1 MRTVDPEKHEARRR
15 QILDAAVLCFA
26 RRGFHQTRTAEI
38 CAEAGMSPGNV
49 FHYFAGKDDII
60 AAIVDEDGRETAA
73 RFARTDGE
81 TDAIAALM
89 ARIDASLALA
99 TDPIQ
104 VRITLEVMA
113 EAVRNPAMMACA
125 ARNEAVRRTALA
137 GLLEWAQAQGQL
149 AAGLDIAAA
158 VDWVLMLLDGYF
170 DRAVID
176 PAFDAG
182 VARARLRAS
191 ILHFLRG
198 EAA

>member
-15 QILDAAVLCFA
+15 QILEAAALCFA

-60 AAIVDEDGRETAA
+60 AAIVDEAGSEMAA
-73 RFARTDGE
+73 RFALTEGE
-81 TDAIAALM
+81 TDAIAAMM
-89 ARIDASLALA
+89 ARIDASLAQA
-99 TDPIQ
+99 TDPLEA
-104 VRITLEVMA
+104 RITLEVVA
-113 EAVRNPAMMACA
+113 EAVRNPAMMDCV

-137 GLLEWAQAQGQL
+137 GLLEWGQAQGQL

-158 VDWVLMLLDGYF
+158 VDWILMLLDGYF

-176 PAFDAG
+176 PAFDTG
-182 VARARLRAS
+182 GARTRLRAS

>member
-104 VRITLEVMA
+104 VRITLEVVA

-125 ARNEAVRRTALA
+125 ARNEAVRRKALA

-158 VDWVLMLLDGYF
+158 VDGYF

>member
-15 QILDAAVLCFA
+15 QILEAAALCFS

-60 AAIVDEDGRETAA
+60 AAIVDEAGSEMAA
-73 RFARTDGE
+73 RFALTDGE

-99 TDPIQ
+99 TDPIE
-104 VRITLEVMA
+104 VRITLEVVA
-113 EAVRNPAMMACA
+113 EAVRNPAMMDCA
-125 ARNEAVRRTALA
+125 ARYETVRRTALA
-137 GLLEWAQAQGQL
+137 GLLAWGQAQGQL
-149 AAGLDIAAA
+149 ATDLDIAAD
-158 VDWVLMLLDGYF
+158 VDWILMLLDGYF

-176 PAFDAG
+176 PAFDAEG
-182 VARARLRAS
+182 ACTRLRAS
-191 ILHFLRG
+191 VLHFLRG
-198 EAA
+198 GQP